1 MVLHSILNWQHNLLY
16 FVIIGGYLVGT
27 GGYHIYTNYP
37 KIMAINTARKE
48 ADERLK
54 AEINNN
60 SDEEEDDE

>member
-1 MVLHSILNWQHNLLY
+1 LLY